1 MKKKK
6 INYDTKLVIR
16 ISKEERE
23 TIGNWAK
30 EHGQSVSELTRQ
42 YFRTLRNGGN
52 R

>member
-1 MKKKK
+1 MSKK

-42 YFRTLRNGGN
+42 YFRTLTGGS

>member
-1 MKKKK
+1 MTKKK

-23 TIGNWAK
+23 RIGNYAK
-30 EHGQSVSELTRQ
+30 ENNTTVSELVRQ
-42 YFRTLRNGGN
+42 YFRTLTGGN